1 MSNKTYHI
9 KPSPD
14 YRKAKS
20 DWLTTVVGFVI
31 VFGVIFAVM
40 VAGILVGCR
49 SNRDDTPTAL

>member
-20 DWLTTVVGFVI
+20 DWLTTVVGFI
-31 VFGVIFAVM
+31 LVFGVIAAVM
-40 VAGILVGCR
+40 VASILVGL
-49 SNRDDTPTAL
+49 PEK